1 MEQSKLISL
10 IIAKLKI
17 AYPYYFKDLTDEEFA
32 GLFSLYQE
40 ELVGCEYNDETILT
54 SIKYIIRQSKFMPSI
69 KEILDECERHKTY
82 KQNYIIEKM
91 INAGYFHDANEIDKT
106 YRFIEQGIIP
116 KWLLED
122 MKKYGYVEETSLLT
136 TQENKLLETKEVM
149 Q

>member
-1 MEQSKLISL
+1 MMEQSKLISV

-40 ELVGCEYNDETILT
+40 ELIGYNEETIT
-54 SIKYIIRQSKFMPSI
+54 SAIKYIIRQNKFMPTI
-69 KEILDECERHKTY
+69 KEILDECEKHKTN
-82 KQNYIIEKM
+82 KQNYIIKKM
-91 INAGYFHDANEIDKT
+91 IDAGYFHDANEIDKT

-116 KWLLED
+116 DWLLND
-122 MKKYGYVEETSLLT
+122 MKKYGYIEENTLLT
-136 TQENKLLETKEVM
+136 NQQNKLLGTKEVT